1 MWREIYYFTKYCHVT
16 NSFALHTAT
25 QVNAK
30 IVGLEQ
36 EIGTIAEGFCADM
49 IVTEENPLED
59 IKALRNID
67 MVITRGR
74 LIQNPVVKKMENVE
88 EALDTLL

>member
-1 MWREIYYFTKYCHVT
+1 
-16 NSFALHTAT
+16 
-25 QVNAK
+25 
-30 IVGLEQ
+30 
-36 EIGTIAEGFCADM
+36 M

-59 IKALRNID
+59 IKALRNVD